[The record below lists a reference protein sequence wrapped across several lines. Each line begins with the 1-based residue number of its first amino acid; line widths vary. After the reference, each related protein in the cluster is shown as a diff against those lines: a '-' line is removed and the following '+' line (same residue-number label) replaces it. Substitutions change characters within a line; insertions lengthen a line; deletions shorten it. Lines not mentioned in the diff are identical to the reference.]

1 MPSVKQR
8 AFESYTITKSPRT
21 KFGEIFNEWVNWHEI
36 CVIDLCDLSCYNK
49 DIKYLVNEIS
59 LNKGDVYMDIGNK
72 IKLLRQKIG
81 ATQEQLGEKIGV
93 SAQSISKW
101 ETGVTMPDITLLPIL
116 SSELGVTIDEL
127 FDLTTDQKLQ
137 RIESR
142 LDIEENLSDDV
153 FLEYESIL
161 KIQLEEAEDRR
172 RILSLLARLYHHRAE
187 SYLRKVSKYAREAIL
202 LAPEI
207 KDCQWLLQKSDGA
220 DAWDWNC
227 SNHTSVIDY
236 YKKVIESDTVIPQ
249 TPLPY
254 YYLLDNLIADRRT
267 REAREYLDKCAALP
281 AHRPFLIPVYKA
293 YIALAEYDV
302 KKADDIMQS
311 ALSEF
316 SDNAGFLF
324 ETAQYHA
331 RKCEYEKAIA
341 FYEQSWEAE
350 SKQKPRFTDAL
361 DGIATIYV
369 IMNRADKAMET
380 YDRLI
385 DCLKDEWGYKDDD
398 AAVINVERKK
408 TALGK

>member
-1 MPSVKQR
+1 
-8 AFESYTITKSPRT
+8 
-21 KFGEIFNEWVNWHEI
+21 
-36 CVIDLCDLSCYNK
+36 
-49 DIKYLVNEIS
+49 
-59 LNKGDVYMDIGNK
+59 MDIGNK

-93 SAQSISKW
+93 SAQAISKW

-137 RIESR
+137 RIENR

-153 FLEYESIL
+153 FLEYENIL
-161 KIQLEEAEDRR
+161 KIQLEESEDRR
-172 RILSLLARLYHHRAE
+172 KILSLLARLYHHRAE
-187 SYLRKVSKYAREAIL
+187 SYLSKVSKYAREAIL

-207 KDCQWLLQKSDGA
+207 KDCQWLLQKSNGA
-220 DAWDWNC
+220 VAWDWNC
-227 SNHTSVIDY
+227 SNHTDVIDY
-236 YKKVIESDTVIPQ
+236 YKKVIESDAVIPH

-254 YYLLDNLIADRRT
+254 YYLIDNLIADHRT
-267 REAREYLDKCAALP
+267 REAQEYLDKCAALP
-281 AHRPFLIPVYKA
+281 AYRPFLTPVYKA
-293 YIALAEYDV
+293 YIALAEFDA
-302 KKADDIMQS
+302 KKADRIMEA

-324 ETAQYHA
+324 EKAQYHA

-341 FYEQSWEAE
+341 FYEQSWEKE
-350 SKQKPRFTDAL
+350 SNQKPRFTDAL

-369 IMNRADKAMET
+369 IMNNVDKAIET

-385 DCLKDEWGYKDDD
+385 ACLKSEWGYKDDD
-398 AAVINVERKK
+398 AAVTEVERKK
-408 TALGK
+408 KALRK